1 MIITNIIENPKP
13 CGSKRPCLFLEK
25 EFYILLNGTILEINM
40 SGNEIWLTI
49 LRGAVEKAI
58 DRMLSDESLSLYR
71 IFFENMSPA
80 IRNSDD
86 AIFGFIY
93 GHVFGSL
100 ETIFRTVNRQPTN
113 EEMNEIVNAIN
124 KRTLEIK
131 SRIYQTE
138 T

>member
-1 MIITNIIENPKP
+1 MRKIEK
-13 CGSKRPCLFLEK
+13 
-25 EFYILLNGTILEINM
+25 

-71 IFFENMSPA
+71 FFFENMSPA

-93 GHVFGSL
+93 GYVLGSL
-100 ETIFRTVNRQPTN
+100 ETIFGTVNRQPTN
-113 EEMNEIVNAIN
+113 EELNEIANAIK
-124 KRTLEIK
+124 KRTWEIK
-131 SRIYQTE
+131 SRIYQTK